1 MLIECMRA
9 VMTEGTGVHG
19 QVYGYDIA
27 GKTGT
32 GEQSTGGSGYTDFHY
47 TASLCG
53 FANADDPEVL
63 VYVGLNGVRYL
74 ASASSSYL
82 FATIMEEA
90 LNDMGVQ
97 PAI

>member
-1 MLIECMRA
+1 MVLHFYR
-9 VMTEGTGVHG
+9 
-19 QVYGYDIA
+19 IA
-27 GKTGT
+27 GVNKRRARNDLSRSRQQSVS
-32 GEQSTGGSGYTDFHY
+32 GEGYTDYHY

-53 FANADDPEVL
+53 FANADDPEIL

-90 LNDMGVQ
+90 VNDIGVQ
-97 PAI
+97 PVY